1 VGDAKTTTTATTM
14 TTTTTNNK
22 SIGSRYLANYIRNV
36 QQASKGTAAQY
47 EYRLLKF
54 EKYVMTM
61 SSKEER
67 QERQQQ
73 QDQELIITLDDVIN
87 ELKKNG
93 NNNNKIDPYELLSGF
108 VAYLE
113 EEEEIENPN
122 TIRYFVSTVRN
133 FLEFNDIEISP
144 RKFKLKVR
152 LPKAVIRHKEAIGKE
167 EICEILLKCSN
178 IKLKTYLMLLASTGM
193 RATEALALRHKDFDF
208 DEDNK
213 NNHRQAFVRIR
224 GEFTKTRTDRYVF
237 LTREVVEQCKAW
249 TDYKYRRRRITK
261 VVDNTTDNNDSGKA
275 ISYWVEPEPS
285 PDDLFFAMPRK
296 RKRSSFRGLY
306 VHVNED
312 FAHTLDRIGFGNR
325 EDGNRGRREI
335 TFHSFRRFVKTT
347 ISDLGYQDFSEWFI
361 GHAGSTYW
369 RKKET
374 EKAELFRK
382 IEPYLTFLDI
392 TGLESKGADME
403 TKTEQVMAEN
413 LSLKQQVDELYR
425 VLYAQGIIK
434 KEAYST
440 TPLHSSQ

>member
-22 SIGSRYLANYIRNV
+22 SIESRYLANYIRNV

-54 EKYVMTM
+54 EKYVVTM
-61 SSKEER
+61 ASEEER
-67 QERQQQ
+67 QEPQQQ

-93 NNNNKIDPYELLSGF
+93 NNNKIDPYELLSGF

-113 EEEEIENPN
+113 EEEDIENPN
-122 TIRYFVSTVRN
+122 TLRYFVATARN
-133 FLEFNDIEISP
+133 FLEYNDIEISP

-152 LPKAVIRHKEAIGKE
+152 LPKAIIRHKEAISKE

-213 NNHRQAFVRIR
+213 NNRQAFVRIR

-261 VVDNTTDNNDSGKA
+261 VVDNTAGNNGSCKA
-275 ISYWVEPEPS
+275 VSYWVEPEPS

-296 RKRSSFRGLY
+296 RKRSSLRGLY
-306 VHVNED
+306 VYMNED
-312 FAHTLDRIGFGNR
+312 FVHTLDRIGFGNR
-325 EDGNRGRREI
+325 EDGNGGRREI

-403 TKTEQVMAEN
+403 SKTRQVLAEN
-413 LSLKQQVDELYR
+413 LSLKQQVDEIYKILY
-425 VLYAQGIIK
+425 VQGIIK
-434 KEAYST
+434 KET
-440 TPLHSSQ
+440 